1 MEKKLEKGNSTLKL
15 LLAIFVIATLAL
27 GGYLVY
33 DKVLSKEDTEKQ
45 EQPVENNNI
54 DNSQKSDESK
64 ITYFTGITLGEYDKE
79 VTLNGKKMK
88 LRKDNENA
96 LYING
101 KKVDNV
107 GVNENAYISD
117 YFILFEGLCQSSCYS
132 KALNHEGKIV
142 DVSNEPSGAYTS
154 VDNVHFENGKIIADV
169 IESQEKSDG
178 NGNNLETRWNIE
190 YVYENNKVVAKKIN

>member
-1 MEKKLEKGNSTLKL
+1 MEKELGKGNNTLKL
-15 LLAIFVIATLAL
+15 MLAIFVIISLAL
-27 GGYLVY
+27 GGFIFY
-33 DKVLSKEDTEKQ
+33 DKVLKKEENVLPK
-45 EQPVENNNI
+45 PVEKNNI
-54 DNSQKSDESK
+54 DNFQKNDESK

-169 IESQEKSDG
+169 IESQEESDG